1 MIYVVFNVLSSNCH
15 LDKGSKDVSN
25 LIKRFSQDM
34 SKIAGSGGSSSTSLP
49 RNNRRSSI
57 IRNQTIGG
65 FDSQAYH
72 LKVVP
77 DIRSSS
83 LSREV

>member
-1 MIYVVFNVLSSNCH
+1 MFLVSKTLSSNLH
-15 LDKGSKDVSN
+15 SDRGSKDVSS

-34 SKIAGSGGSSSTSLP
+34 SMIAGIGGSSSTSLP
-49 RNNRRSSI
+49 RNNRKNSI
-57 IRNQTIGG
+57 TRNQTIGG
-65 FDSQAYH
+65 FDSKSYH